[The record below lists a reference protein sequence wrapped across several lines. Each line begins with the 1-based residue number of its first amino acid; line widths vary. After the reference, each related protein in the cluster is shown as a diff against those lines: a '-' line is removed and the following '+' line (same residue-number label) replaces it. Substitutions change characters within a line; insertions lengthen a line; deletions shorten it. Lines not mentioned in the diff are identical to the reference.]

1 MWLCRNLVDMEVLKQ
16 KQAAGK
22 EALEQEKEA
31 HRSSIAAIE
40 ATMRELEG
48 SNATL
53 QVKPM
58 LTH

>member
-1 MWLCRNLVDMEVLKQ
+1 MEVLKQ